1 MKEIYIMFNQ
11 TTFAQTLVN
20 TDNEVLRKIKEVKV
34 TSIQDLGFNEMEGYN
49 YQVNVKLLF
58 NNGKYKLL
66 KYTTNTTYLD
76 DIPNFNNLNEL
87 QHILTEY
94 WDNFISNLVA

>member
-1 MKEIYIMFNQ
+1 MFNQ
-11 TTFAQTLVN
+11 TTFAQTLIN

-34 TSIQDLGFNEMEGYN
+34 TSIQIIDFNDMEGHI

-76 DIPNFNNLNEL
+76 DIPDFNNLNEL
-87 QHILTEY
+87 QRILTEY

>member
-34 TSIQDLGFNEMEGYN
+34 TSIQELDFNSMEGQN

-58 NNGKYKLL
+58 ENGKYKLL
-66 KYTTNTTYLD
+66 KYVTNTTYLD
-76 DIPNFNNLNEL
+76 DIPDFNNLNEL

>member
-1 MKEIYIMFNQ
+1 MFNQ
-11 TTFAQTLVN
+11 TTFAQTLIN
-20 TDNEVLRKIKEVKV
+20 TDDEVLRKIKEVKV
-34 TSIQDLGFNEMEGYN
+34 TNIQVIDFNDMEGYT

-76 DIPNFNNLNEL
+76 DIPDFNNLNEL
-87 QHILTEY
+87 QQSLTEY
-94 WDNFISNLVA
+94 WDAFIDGLVA

>member
-1 MKEIYIMFNQ
+1 MFNQ
-11 TTFAQTLVN
+11 TTFAQTLIN

-34 TSIQDLGFNEMEGYN
+34 TSIQELDFNSMEGQN

-58 NNGKYKLL
+58 ENGRYKLL
-66 KYTTNTTYLD
+66 KYVTNTTYLD

-87 QHILTEY
+87 QQILTEY
-94 WDNFISNLVA
+94 WDEFIAGLVA

>member
-1 MKEIYIMFNQ
+1 MFNQ

-20 TDNEVLRKIKEVKV
+20 TDDDVLRKIKEVKV
-34 TSIQDLGFNEMEGYN
+34 TSIQKLDSNSMEGQN

-58 NNGKYKLL
+58 ENGKYKLL
-66 KYTTNTTYLD
+66 KYVTNTTYLD
-76 DIPNFNNLNEL
+76 DIPGFNNLNEL
-87 QHILTEY
+87 QQILTEY

>member
-1 MKEIYIMFNQ
+1 MFNQ

-34 TSIQDLGFNEMEGYN
+34 TSIQELDFNSMEGQN

-58 NNGKYKLL
+58 ENGKYKLL
-66 KYTTNTTYLD
+66 KYVTNTTYLD
-76 DIPNFNNLNEL
+76 DIPDFNNLNEL
-87 QHILTEY
+87 QQILTEY
-94 WDNFISNLVA
+94 WDDFITNLVM

>member
-1 MKEIYIMFNQ
+1 MFNQ

-20 TDNEVLRKIKEVKV
+20 TDDDVLRKIKEVKV
-34 TSIQDLGFNEMEGYN
+34 TSIQKLDFNSMESQN

-58 NNGKYKLL
+58 ENGKYKLL
-66 KYTTNTTYLD
+66 KYVTNTTYLD
-76 DIPNFNNLNEL
+76 DIPGFNNLNEL
-87 QHILTEY
+87 QQILTEY

>member
-1 MKEIYIMFNQ
+1 MFNQ
-11 TTFAQTLVN
+11 TAFAQTLIN
-20 TDNEVLRKIKEVKV
+20 TYNETLRKIKEVKV
-34 TSIQDLGFNEMEGYN
+34 TSIQELDFNSMEGQN

-58 NNGKYKLL
+58 ENGRYKLL
-66 KYTTNTTYLD
+66 KYVTNTTYLD

>member
-34 TSIQDLGFNEMEGYN
+34 TSIQELDFNSMEGQN

-58 NNGKYKLL
+58 ENGKYKLL
-66 KYTTNTTYLD
+66 KYVTNTTYLD
-76 DIPNFNNLNEL
+76 DIPDFNNLNEL

-94 WDNFISNLVA
+94 WDNFISNLVV

>member
-1 MKEIYIMFNQ
+1 MFNQ

-20 TDNEVLRKIKEVKV
+20 TDDDVLRKIKEVKV
-34 TSIQDLGFNEMEGYN
+34 TSIQKLDFNLMEGQN

-58 NNGKYKLL
+58 ENGKYKLL
-66 KYTTNTTYLD
+66 KYVTNTTYLD
-76 DIPNFNNLNEL
+76 DIPDFNNLNEL

>member
-1 MKEIYIMFNQ
+1 MFNQ

-20 TDNEVLRKIKEVKV
+20 TDDDVLRKIKEVKV
-34 TSIQDLGFNEMEGYN
+34 TSIQELDFNSMEGQN

-58 NNGKYKLL
+58 ENGKYKLL
-66 KYTTNTTYLD
+66 KYVTNTTYLD
-76 DIPNFNNLNEL
+76 DIPDFNNLNEL
-87 QHILTEY
+87 QQILTEY

>member
-1 MKEIYIMFNQ
+1 MYTQ
-11 TTFAQTLVN
+11 TTFAQTLIN

-34 TSIQDLGFNEMEGYN
+34 TSIQIIDFNDMEGHIYH
-49 YQVNVKLLF
+49 VNVKLLF

-76 DIPNFNNLNEL
+76 DIPDFNNLNESL
-87 QHILTEY
+87 QSIGMNSLQ
-94 WDNFISNLVA
+94 V

>member
-1 MKEIYIMFNQ
+1 MKEIYIMFKQ

-34 TSIQDLGFNEMEGYN
+34 TSIQELDFNSMEDQN
-49 YQVNVKLLF
+49 YQVNVKLLSE
-58 NNGKYKLL
+58 NGKYKLL
-66 KYTTNTTYLD
+66 KYVTNTTYLD
-76 DIPNFNNLNEL
+76 DIPDFNNLNEL

-94 WDNFISNLVA
+94 WDNFISNLVV

>member
-1 MKEIYIMFNQ
+1 MFNQ
-11 TTFAQTLVN
+11 TTFAQTLIN

-34 TSIQDLGFNEMEGYN
+34 TSIQVIDFNDMEGHI

-76 DIPNFNNLNEL
+76 DIPDFNNLNEL
-87 QHILTEY
+87 QQILTEY
-94 WDNFISNLVA
+94 WDEFIAGLVA

>member
-34 TSIQDLGFNEMEGYN
+34 TSIQDLGFNEMEGQN

-58 NNGKYKLL
+58 ENGRYKLL
-66 KYTTNTTYLD
+66 KYVTNTTYLD
-76 DIPNFNNLNEL
+76 DIPDFNNLNEL

>member
-34 TSIQDLGFNEMEGYN
+34 TSIQELDFNSMEGQN

-58 NNGKYKLL
+58 ENGRYKLL
-66 KYTTNTTYLD
+66 KYVTNTTYLD
-76 DIPNFNNLNEL
+76 DIPDFNNLNEL
-87 QHILTEY
+87 QQILTEY
-94 WDNFISNLVA
+94 WDDFITNLVM

>member
-1 MKEIYIMFNQ
+1 MFNQ
-11 TTFAQTLVN
+11 TTFAQTLIN

-34 TSIQDLGFNEMEGYN
+34 TSIQELDFNAMEGQN

-58 NNGKYKLL
+58 ENGKYKLL
-66 KYTTNTTYLD
+66 KYVTNTTYLD
-76 DIPNFNNLNEL
+76 DIPDFNNLNEL

-94 WDNFISNLVA
+94 WDEFISNLVA

>member
-1 MKEIYIMFNQ
+1 MFNQ
-11 TTFAQTLVN
+11 TTFAQTLIN
-20 TDNEVLRKIKEVKV
+20 TDDKVLRKIKEVKV
-34 TSIQDLGFNEMEGYN
+34 TSIQELDFNSMEGQN

-66 KYTTNTTYLD
+66 KYVTNTTYLD
-76 DIPNFNNLNEL
+76 DIPDFNNLNEL

-94 WDNFISNLVA
+94 WDDFISNLVA

>member
-1 MKEIYIMFNQ
+1 MYTQ
-11 TTFAQTLVN
+11 TTFAQTLIN

-34 TSIQDLGFNEMEGYN
+34 TSIQIIDFNDMEGHI

-76 DIPNFNNLNEL
+76 DIPDFNNLNEL
-87 QHILTEY
+87 QRILTEY
-94 WDNFISNLVA
+94 WDEFIAGLIA

>member
-1 MKEIYIMFNQ
+1 MFNQ
-11 TTFAQTLVN
+11 TTFAQTLIN
-20 TDNEVLRKIKEVKV
+20 TDDEVLCKIKEVKV
-34 TSIQDLGFNEMEGYN
+34 TNIQELDFNSMEGQN

-58 NNGKYKLL
+58 ENGRYKLL
-66 KYTTNTTYLD
+66 KYVTNTTYLD
-76 DIPNFNNLNEL
+76 DIPDFNNLNEL